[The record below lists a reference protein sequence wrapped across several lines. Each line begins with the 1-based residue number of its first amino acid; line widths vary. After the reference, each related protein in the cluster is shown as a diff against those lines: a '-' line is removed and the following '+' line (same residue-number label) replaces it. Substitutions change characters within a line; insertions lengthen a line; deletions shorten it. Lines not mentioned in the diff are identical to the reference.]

1 MKPILYIFSG
11 LPGVGKTSIS
21 KEFAKEMKAVYFRLD
36 TIEHGIRELCSF
48 NVQGEGYGLTYRI
61 VADNLRIG
69 NSVVVDCCNPWALT
83 RKEWENVATRE
94 QCAFCN
100 IEIVCTDKKEHR
112 KRVEELIS
120 DIDGFAHPSWQE
132 VMSRDYQE
140 WTTERIVIDSSLKYI
155 ESCVREL
162 RTHIQKIY
170 PAPASS

>member
-1 MKPILYIFSG
+1 M
-11 LPGVGKTSIS
+11 
-21 KEFAKEMKAVYFRLD
+21 
-36 TIEHGIRELCSF
+36 
-48 NVQGEGYGLTYRI
+48 
-61 VADNLRIG
+61 
-69 NSVVVDCCNPWALT
+69 VDCCNPWALT

-140 WTTERIVIDSSLKYI
+140 WTTERIVIDSSLKDI